1 LRSRAGVDAI
11 HPNEEIRMRAMPVIF
26 LLLTIFATAACQR
39 KDVTPPKPVTSSLDA
54 TRIMVGVDI
63 GSLFA

>member
-1 LRSRAGVDAI
+1 
-11 HPNEEIRMRAMPVIF
+11 MRAMPVIF